1 MTPEKILVDQK
12 ARDAIRND
20 LDATLVVEAAAG
32 TGKTT
37 ELVARVLALL
47 TSGKATLASTV
58 AVTFTEKAAGEMKL
72 RLRTEIEKARRD
84 ATDEVR
90 ARLDRSLSELEAAHI
105 GTIHAFC
112 AELLRERPV
121 EARVD
126 PLFMAADEG
135 TQERLFDE
143 AFERFFQRELQNPHE
158 AIRRMLR
165 KQFHS
170 RSLGGPRNLLR
181 RAGLQLIEQRDFDHP
196 WRRDPFDRRG
206 ELDAIVTRLREL
218 SKHWDAALDKT
229 TWLAQNLLDVKRF
242 IHELDRREQIQNESS
257 PSGASTWTRDD
268 DGLEEEL
275 RTLSRVRTWKYVGGP
290 KQFSKGVAKQTVID
304 ERDAVRADLESVLQR
319 AEADLA
325 ACLHRD
331 LQALVKHYSEVKR
344 KLGKLDFLD
353 LLIETHDMLVSN
365 AKARTEL
372 QARFTHVLV
381 DEFQDT
387 DPLQAEILL
396 LLCSRDPAERNALA
410 VNVVPGKLFVVGDPK
425 QSIYR
430 FRRADVILYERVKR
444 QLLAQGAVLLN
455 LQTSFR
461 STPAIQSAINASF
474 APRMQG
480 SADGSQ
486 AEYVALEKYRED
498 PPNQPSLV
506 ALPVPRPYSDKSGKV
521 TQWAVSESLPDAC
534 AAFVDWLVRESKWTV
549 QERGERVAIE
559 PRHVCL
565 LFRRFVSY
573 GDDVTRGYV
582 RALEARRVPH
592 VLVGGRSFYKREEV
606 VALKNA
612 LAAIEW
618 PDDELSVFA
627 TLRGPLF
634 AIADDALLLYRTR
647 HRALRP
653 THIAHDLDEQTK
665 PITEALAILRELHI
679 RRNRRPIADS
689 IAELLEKTR
698 AHAGI
703 AIWPTGEQALANLL
717 RLLDDARRFE
727 AAGATSFRAFVRHLE
742 DEEDRGGG
750 AEAPVV
756 EEGTE
761 GVRIMTV
768 HKAKGLEF
776 PVVILVDPSCSLTSN
791 KPSRYL
797 DPDKKLWA
805 TTLEGCTPIEL
816 IERREMVLRHDEEE
830 AVRLTYV
837 AATRARDLLVV
848 PVIGDEGIDPGWW
861 LAPLGPAV
869 YPRPDDW
876 RAAHEA
882 PGCPLFG
889 DDSVLERPQKTE
901 RDKRSAVRPGLH
913 IPQSG
918 THTVAWWDPSKL
930 KLTASQDAGL
940 RQQRILAVDETS
952 GRDAESEREH
962 DAWRTKRHEAIEHG
976 KNPTHRVEIVTTR
989 SKLGG
994 PVSLLPVAVHKT
1006 DADRA
1011 GRPRGKSFGVLVHAV
1026 LAEIALDASDE
1037 AENAVAAVAHVQAR
1051 MLGAS
1056 DSDAKHAAVAALAAL
1071 RHPLVREAAS
1081 SDHRREAPILLREPD
1096 GTLVEG
1102 VLDLAFRRGEKWIIV
1117 DFKTDQELADA
1128 KAAYEAQ
1135 VRLYARAVSEATG
1148 AESEAALLLV

>member
-1 MTPEKILVDQK
+1 MQNLVDRP
-12 ARDAIRND
+12 AREAIRND

-72 RLRTEIEKARRD
+72 RLRTEIERAREK
-84 ATDEVR
+84 ATDDVR
-90 ARLDRSLSELEAAHI
+90 ARLDRAISELEAAHI

-126 PLFMAADEG
+126 PLFMAADEA

-143 AFERFFQRELQNPHE
+143 AFERFFQRELETPSE
-158 AIRRMLR
+158 AVRRMLR
-165 KQFHS
+165 KRYRDRES
-170 RSLGGPRNLLR
+170 GGPRNLLR
-181 RAGLQLIEQRDFDHP
+181 RVGLQLVEQRDFAYA
-196 WRRDPFDRRG
+196 WRRDPFDRKR
-206 ELDAIVTRLREL
+206 ELDAIVDRLREL
-218 SKHWDAALDKT
+218 SKYFDSALDRT
-229 TWLAQNLLDVKRF
+229 TWLAMNLRDIKSFVY
-242 IHELDRREQIQNESS
+242 ELDRREQI
-257 PSGASTWTRDD
+257 SGERDF

-290 KQFSKGVAKQTVID
+290 RQFSKNVSKQTVID
-304 ERDAVRADLESVLQR
+304 DRDAVRTDLESVLQR

-325 ACLHRD
+325 ACLHHD
-331 LQALVKHYSEVKR
+331 LQELVTQYGAVKR

-353 LLIETHDMLVSN
+353 LLLETRDMLVSN
-365 AKARTEL
+365 PSTRAEL

-396 LLCSRDPAERNALA
+396 LLCSDDPAERSATK
-410 VNVVPGKLFVVGDPK
+410 VRVSPGKLFVVGDPK

-430 FRRADVILYERVKR
+430 FRRADVMLYERVKR
-444 QLLAQGAVLLN
+444 QLVAQGARLLH

-461 STPAIQSAINASF
+461 SVPALQSAINASF

-480 SADGSQ
+480 SEDGSQ
-486 AEYVALEKYRED
+486 AEYVALEKHRED
-498 PPNQPSLV
+498 PADRPSLI
-506 ALPVPRPYSDKSGKV
+506 ALPVPRPYSDKSGKI
-521 TQWAVSESLPDAC
+521 TAWQVSESLPDAC
-534 AAFVDWLVRESKWTV
+534 AAFVDWLIRESNWTIE
-549 QERGERVAIE
+549 ERGQKVRIE
-559 PRHVCL
+559 ARHVCL
-565 LFRRFVSY
+565 LFRRFVSF

-582 RALEARRVPH
+582 RALEQRRVPH

-606 VALKNA
+606 VALRNA
-612 LAAIEW
+612 LSAIEW

-627 TLRGPLF
+627 TMRGPLF
-634 AIADDALLLYRTR
+634 AIADDSLLVYRTR
-647 HRALRP
+647 HKALRP
-653 THIAHDLDEQTK
+653 TRIPDDLDEITK
-665 PITEALAILRELHI
+665 PIAEALGILRELHK
-679 RRNRRPIADS
+679 RRNRRAIADT
-689 IAELLEKTR
+689 IAELLERTR

-717 RLLDDARRFE
+717 RMLDDARRFE

-776 PVVILVDPSCSLTSN
+776 PIVILVDPSCSLSAT
-791 KPSRYL
+791 KPSRYI

-816 IERREMVLRHDEEE
+816 LERREIVLRHDEEE

-837 AATRARDLLVV
+837 AATRARDMLVV
-848 PVIGDEGIDPGWW
+848 PVVGDEGIDAGWW
-861 LAPLGPAV
+861 LSPLAPAV
-869 YPRPDDW
+869 YPRPEDW
-876 RAAHEA
+876 RATHLA
-882 PGCPLFG
+882 PGCPAFG

-913 IPQSG
+913 LPQAG
-918 THTVAWWDPSKL
+918 THTVVWWDPRAL
-930 KLTASQDAGL
+930 KLRADQDAGL
-940 RQQRILAVDETS
+940 RQQRILAVDEKE
-952 GRDAESEREH
+952 GHDAESEREH
-962 DAWRTKRHEAIEHG
+962 DAWQSKRKVSIERG
-976 KNPTHRVEIVTTR
+976 STPTHRVEIVTAR

-994 PVSLLPVAVHKT
+994 PTSLLPVAVHRT
-1006 DADRA
+1006 DVERA

-1026 LAEIALDASDE
+1026 LAEVALDA
-1037 AENAVAAVAHVQAR
+1037 NADVVADAARSAGR

-1056 DSDAKHAAVAALAAL
+1056 DKDVKHATVATIAALA
-1071 RHPLVREAAS
+1071 HPIMREAARS
-1081 SDHRREAPILLREPD
+1081 EHRRESPILLREPD
-1096 GTLVEG
+1096 GLLVEG
-1102 VLDLAFRRGEKWIIV
+1102 VLDLAFRRDTTWIVV
-1117 DFKTDQELADA
+1117 DFKTDHELSEA

-1148 AESEAALLLV
+1148 LAAEGALLLV

>member
-1 MTPEKILVDQK
+1 MRALVDQK
-12 ARDAIRND
+12 ARDAIRTD

-47 TSGKATLASTV
+47 TSGKATLASMV

-72 RLRTEIEKARRD
+72 RLRTEIEKARRG
-84 ATDEVR
+84 ATDRIR
-90 ARLDRSLSELEAAHI
+90 AHLDRALSELEAAHI

-126 PLFMAADEG
+126 PLFMAADES

-143 AFERFFQRELQNPHE
+143 AFERFFQRELGNPRE
-158 AIRRMLR
+158 AVRRMLR
-165 KQFHS
+165 K
-170 RSLGGPRNLLR
+170 RYRDRDAGGPRELLR
-181 RAGLQLIEQRDFDHP
+181 KVGLQLVEQRDFDHP

-218 SKHWDAALDKT
+218 AKHWDAALDKT
-229 TWLAQNLLDVKRF
+229 TWLAQNLVDVKRF
-242 IHELDRREQIQNESS
+242 VHELDRREAIQNE
-257 PSGASTWTRDD
+257 RDY

-275 RTLSRVRTWKYVGGP
+275 RTLSKVRTWKYVGGP
-290 KQFSKGVAKQTVID
+290 KQFAKGVAKQTVID
-304 ERDAVRADLESVLQR
+304 ERDAARADLESVLQR

-325 ACLHRD
+325 ACLHHD
-331 LQALVKHYSEVKR
+331 LQDLVRHYGDVKR

-353 LLIETHDMLVSN
+353 LLLETRDMLASN
-365 AKARTEL
+365 AKARAEL

-396 LLCSRDPAERNALA
+396 LICGDDARERNPLR
-410 VNVVPGKLFVVGDPK
+410 VRVVPGKLFVVGDPK

-430 FRRADVILYERVKR
+430 FRRADVMLYERVKR
-444 QLLAQGAVLLN
+444 QLLEQGARLLH

-480 SADGSQ
+480 SEDGSQ

-498 PPNQPSLV
+498 PANQPSLV
-506 ALPVPRPYSDKSGKV
+506 ALPVPRPYSEKSGRV
-521 TQWAVSESLPDAC
+521 TQWQVGESLPDAC

-549 QERGERVAIE
+549 EERDARVPIE
-559 PRHVCL
+559 ARHVCL
-565 LFRRFVSY
+565 LFRRFVSF
-573 GDDVTRGYV
+573 GDDVTRAYV
-582 RALEARRVPH
+582 RALEQRRVPH

-653 THIAHDLDEQTK
+653 TQIAMELDEQTK
-665 PITEALAILRELHI
+665 PVGEALGVLRALHV
-679 RRNRRPIADS
+679 RRNRRSIADT
-689 IAELLEKTR
+689 IADFLERTR

-703 AIWPTGEQALANLL
+703 AIWPTGEQALANIL

-742 DEEDRGGG
+742 EEEERGGG

-776 PVVILVDPSCSLTSN
+776 PVVVLVDPACSLVSN

-797 DPDKKLWA
+797 DPEKKLWA

-816 IERREMVLRHDEEE
+816 IERREIVLRHDEEE

-848 PVIGDEGIDPGWW
+848 PTIGDEGLDPTWW
-861 LAPLGPAV
+861 LSPLGPAV

-876 RAAHEA
+876 RASRDA
-882 PGCPLFG
+882 PGCPAFG
-889 DDSVLERPQKTE
+889 DDSVLERPQKAE

-913 IPQSG
+913 VPQSG
-918 THTVAWWDPSKL
+918 THSVVWWDPSKL
-930 KLTASQDAGL
+930 KLNAAQDVGL
-940 RQQRILAVDETS
+940 RQQKILAVDETS

-962 DAWRTKRHEAIEHG
+962 DAWRAKRQEAIERG
-976 KNPTHRVEIVTTR
+976 KEPTHRVEIVTAR
-989 SKLGG
+989 AKLGG
-994 PVSLLPVAVHKT
+994 PVSLLPVAIHKT
-1006 DADRA
+1006 DAARA

-1026 LAEIALDASDE
+1026 LAEIALDASAG
-1037 AENAVAAVAHVQAR
+1037 AEDAIASVAHVQAR

-1056 DSDAKHAAVAALAAL
+1056 DADAKHAARAALAAL
-1071 RHPLVREAAS
+1071 AHPLVREAAES
-1081 SDHRREAPILLREPD
+1081 EHRRESPILLREAD
-1096 GTLVEG
+1096 GSLVEG
-1102 VLDLAFRRGEKWIIV
+1102 VLDLAFRRGDKWIVV
-1117 DFKTDQELADA
+1117 DFKTDHEIEDA
-1128 KAAYEAQ
+1128 KAQYEAQ

-1148 AESEAALLLV
+1148 CESEAALLLV

>member
-1 MTPEKILVDQK
+1 MSERFVDQD
-12 ARDAIRND
+12 ARAAIRGE

-47 TSGKATLASTV
+47 TSGKSTLASMV

-72 RLRTEIEKARRD
+72 RLRSEIERARRD
-84 ATDEVR
+84 ATRAGDAAVL
-90 ARLDRSLSELEAAHI
+90 ARLDRALGELEISHI

-112 AELLRERPV
+112 AEILRERPV

-143 AFERFFQRELQNPHE
+143 AFERFFQRELETPSE
-158 AIRRMLR
+158 AVRRMLR
-165 KQFHS
+165 KRYRDRES
-170 RSLGGPRNLLR
+170 GGPRNLLR
-181 RAGLQLIEQRDFDHP
+181 RAGLQLVEQRDFDHP
-196 WRRDPFDRRG
+196 WRRDPFDRRA
-206 ELDAIVTRLREL
+206 ELDAIVVRMREL
-218 SKHWDAALDKT
+218 AKLYDAALDKT
-229 TWLAQNLLDVKRF
+229 AWLAQNLADVKRF
-242 IHELDRREQIQNESS
+242 VHELDRREQIQNE
-257 PSGASTWTRDD
+257 RDY

-275 RTLSRVRTWKYVGGP
+275 RTLSRARTWRYSGGP
-290 KQFSKGVAKQTVID
+290 RQFAKGMTKQAVLD
-304 ERDAVRADLESVLQR
+304 ERDAARADLESVLSR

-325 ACLHRD
+325 ACLHHD
-331 LQALVKHYSEVKR
+331 LQDLVREYGAVKR

-353 LLIETHDMLVSN
+353 LLLETRDMLATN
-365 AKARTEL
+365 AKARGEL
-372 QARFTHVLV
+372 QARFSHVLV

-387 DPLQAEILL
+387 DPLQAEILM
-396 LLCSRDPAERNALA
+396 LLCADDPSARRALD
-410 VNVVPGKLFVVGDPK
+410 VRVVPGKLFVVGDPK

-430 FRRADVILYERVKR
+430 FRRADVMLYERVKR
-444 QLLAQGAVLLN
+444 QLLAQGARLLH
-455 LQTSFR
+455 LRTSFR
-461 STPAIQSAINASF
+461 ATPAIQSAINASF

-480 SADGSQ
+480 SEDGSQ
-486 AEYVALEKYRED
+486 AEYVGLEKHRED
-498 PPNQPSLV
+498 PANQPSVV

-521 TQWAVSESLPDAC
+521 TQWQVSESLPDAC

-549 QERGERVAIE
+549 EEKGARVPVEA
-559 PRHVCL
+559 RHVCL
-565 LFRRFVSY
+565 LFRRFVSF
-573 GDDVTRGYV
+573 GDDVTRAYV
-582 RALEARRVPH
+582 RALEQRRVPH

-612 LAAIEW
+612 LSAIEW

-653 THIAHDLDEQTK
+653 THVPPDLDEQTK
-665 PITEALAILRELHI
+665 PVGEALEILRRLHV

-689 IAELLEKTR
+689 VAELLDETR

-717 RLLDDARRFE
+717 RLLDEARRFE
-727 AAGATSFRAFVRHLE
+727 AAGATSFRAFVRHL
-742 DEEDRGGG
+742 DEEEERGAG

-776 PVVILVDPSCSLTSN
+776 PVVVLVDPSCSLTSN
-791 KPSRYL
+791 KPSRWL

-805 TTLEGCTPIEL
+805 TTLEGCTPVEL
-816 IERREMVLRHDEEE
+816 LERREIVLRHDEEE

-848 PVIGDEGIDPGWW
+848 PVVGDEAIDPAWW
-861 LAPLGPAV
+861 LSPLSAAV
-869 YPRPDDW
+869 YPRPEDW
-876 RAAHEA
+876 RAAREA
-882 PGCPLFG
+882 PGCPPFS
-889 DDSVLERPQKTE
+889 DDSVLERPSKTE

-913 IPQSG
+913 LPQSG
-918 THTVAWWDPSKL
+918 THTVVWWDPRAL
-930 KLTASQDAGL
+930 KLGAAQDAGL
-940 RQQRILAVDETS
+940 RQQRILAVDPAS

-962 DAWRTKRHEAIEHG
+962 EAWQTQRRDTLARGTE
-976 KNPTHRVEIVTTR
+976 PSHRIEIVTER
-989 SKLGG
+989 SKRGG
-994 PVSLLPVAVHKT
+994 PTSILPVALHRT
-1006 DADRA
+1006 DAKRE
-1011 GRPRGKSFGVLVHAV
+1011 GRPRGKAFGVLVHAV
-1026 LAEIALDASDE
+1026 LAEVALDARDD
-1037 AENAVAAVAHVQAR
+1037 AVAATAFVQAR

-1056 DSDAKHAAVAALAAL
+1056 ESDAKYATVAALAAL
-1071 RHPLVREAAS
+1071 RHPLVREAAAAE
-1081 SDHRREAPILLREPD
+1081 HRRESPIVLREPD

-1102 VLDLAFRRGEKWIIV
+1102 VLDLAFRRGDGWVVV
-1117 DFKTDQELADA
+1117 DFKTDHELEES

-1148 AESEAALLLV
+1148 MGAEGALLLV

>member
-1 MTPEKILVDQK
+1 MTSLFVDQE
-12 ARDAIRND
+12 ARDAIRGE
-20 LDATLVVEAAAG
+20 LDSTLVVEAAAG

-37 ELVARVLALL
+37 ELVARILGLL

-72 RLRTEIEKARRD
+72 RLRGEIERARRD
-84 ATDEVR
+84 STDVVR
-90 ARLDRSLSELEAAHI
+90 ARLDRAISELEVAHI

-126 PLFMAADEG
+126 PLFMAADEAA
-135 TQERLFDE
+135 QERLFDE
-143 AFERFFQRELQNPHE
+143 AFERFFQRELGNPSE
-158 AIRRMLR
+158 GVRRMLR
-165 KQFHS
+165 KRYRDRES
-170 RSLGGPRNLLR
+170 GGPRQLLR
-181 RAGLQLIEQRDFDHP
+181 RAGLQLVDQRDFDHP
-196 WRRDPFDRRG
+196 WRREPFERER
-206 ELDAIVTRLREL
+206 ELDAIVERLREL
-218 SKHWDAALDKT
+218 SKIWDAAYDKSS
-229 TWLAQNLLDVKRF
+229 WLAQNLREIKTFV
-242 IHELDRREQIQNESS
+242 HELDRREQVTGQ
-257 PSGASTWTRDD
+257 ARDY

-275 RTLSRVRTWKYVGGP
+275 RTLARARTWRYVGGP
-290 KQFSKGVAKQTVID
+290 KQFGKNLAKQTVVD
-304 ERDAVRADLESVLQR
+304 ERDAARADLDRVLER
-319 AEADLA
+319 ADADLA
-325 ACLHRD
+325 ACLHASLRP
-331 LQALVKHYSEVKR
+331 LVGEYDAVKK

-353 LLIETHDMLVSN
+353 LLLETRAMLVSN
-365 AKARTEL
+365 AKARAEL
-372 QARFTHVLV
+372 QARFSHLLV

-396 LLCSRDPAERNALA
+396 LLSADDPAESRAGRVRVA
-410 VNVVPGKLFVVGDPK
+410 PGKLFVVGDPK

-430 FRRADVILYERVKR
+430 FRRADVMLYERVKR
-444 QLLAQGAVLLN
+444 QLVAQGARLLH
-455 LQTSFR
+455 LRTSFR

-480 SADGSQ
+480 SEDGSQ
-486 AEYVALEKYRED
+486 AEYVALEKHRED
-498 PPNQPSLV
+498 PADRPSLV

-521 TQWAVSESLPDAC
+521 TAWQVGESLPDAC
-534 AAFVDWLVRESKWTV
+534 AAFVDWMVRESGWTIE
-549 QERGERVAIE
+549 ERGKPVRIE

-565 LFRRFVSY
+565 LFRRFVSF
-573 GDDVTRGYV
+573 GEDVTRSYV
-582 RALEARRVPH
+582 RALEQRRVPH
-592 VLVGGRSFYKREEV
+592 VLVGGRSFFKREEV

-612 LAAIEW
+612 LSAIEW

-627 TLRGPLF
+627 TLHGPLF
-634 AIADDALLLYRTR
+634 ALPDDTLLLYRSR
-647 HRALRP
+647 HHALRP
-653 THIAHDLDEQTK
+653 TQVPEELDELTK
-665 PITEALAILRELHI
+665 PVGEALAILRDLH
-679 RRNRRPIADS
+679 RKRNRRPIADT

-727 AAGATSFRAFVRHLE
+727 AAGATSFRAFVRHLD
-742 DEEDRGGG
+742 DEEERGGG

-776 PVVILVDPSCSLTSN
+776 PVVILVDPSCTLTST
-791 KPSRYL
+791 KPSRWV
-797 DPDKKLWA
+797 DPEKKLWA

-816 IERREMVLRHDEEE
+816 LERKETVLRHDEEE

-861 LAPLGPAV
+861 LAPLAPAV

-876 RAAHEA
+876 RAAHLA
-882 PGCPLFG
+882 PACPPFG
-889 DDSVLERPQKTE
+889 DDSVLERPSKTE

-913 IPQSG
+913 LPQSG
-918 THTVAWWDPSKL
+918 THTVVWWDPRAL
-930 KLTASQDAGL
+930 KLGAEQAAGL
-940 RQQRILAVDETS
+940 RQQRILAVDEKT

-962 DAWRTKRHEAIEHG
+962 DAWRKSRETALARGAE
-976 KNPTHRVEIVTTR
+976 PSHRVEIVTTK
-989 SKLGG
+989 SKSLGG
-994 PVSLLPVAVHKT
+994 PTSLEAVAVHRT
-1006 DADRA
+1006 EAERA
-1011 GRPRGKSFGVLVHAV
+1011 GRPRGKAFGVLVHAV
-1026 LAEIALDASDE
+1026 LAEVAFDAPDD
-1037 AENAVAAVAHVQAR
+1037 AVAAIAHVQAR

-1056 DSDAKHAAVAALAAL
+1056 GNDEKHAAAAAIAAL
-1071 RHPLVREAAS
+1071 RHPLLREAAAAE
-1081 SDHRREAPILLREPD
+1081 HRRESPIVLREPD

-1102 VLDLAFRRGEKWIIV
+1102 VLDLAFRRGDAWVIV
-1117 DFKTDQELADA
+1117 DFKTDHELAEA

-1135 VRLYARAVSEATG
+1135 VRLYMRAVSEATG
-1148 AESEAALLLV
+1148 KPAEGALLLV